1 MMLLGVMGLLE
12 GGGICPELDKSMGDG
27 VEAAPS
33 LGEASIG
40 LEALPRM
47 GVNV

>member
-1 MMLLGVMGLLE
+1 M
-12 GGGICPELDKSMGDG
+12 DKSMGDG
-27 VEAAPS
+27 VDAAPS

-47 GVNV
+47 GVNVLTCVWLEAVRE